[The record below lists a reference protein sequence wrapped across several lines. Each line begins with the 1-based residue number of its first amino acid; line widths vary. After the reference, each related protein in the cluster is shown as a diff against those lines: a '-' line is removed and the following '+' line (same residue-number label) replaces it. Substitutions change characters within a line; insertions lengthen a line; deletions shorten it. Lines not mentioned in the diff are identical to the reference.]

1 MNIVKTFGHYVD
13 LLSEEHPEAARFLL
27 RTGWKVQNQRYRHL
41 PDKRLMKADQ
51 YLADFMM
58 QKMIEPL
65 DDPEHSA
72 IVSIFT
78 PCELM
83 QEAGVHPYNVESFS
97 CYLSGSYAERNFVQE
112 AENCGISETLCSY
125 HKIFIGAAKKGL
137 LPKPAFIVYTNLVCD
152 ANLLTF
158 RELAEFYGVPSFF
171 IDVPLRQTEANVE
184 YVAGQLRRLK
194 TFIEEQTGRTI
205 DDGALRRRIERS
217 DRTVRNYRRFQDE
230 RREHCVLTDLTTPM
244 YAGLTANVML
254 GTQEEERYT
263 EMLLRDVYNTPPAH
277 GIRIY
282 WMHTIPFWS
291 DAVKEQLYFNENA
304 QIVGEE
310 LQQGFTVDMD
320 TSDPYRAMA
329 QRMVYNALNGGIS
342 RRIENGI
349 RNAKAAG
356 ADGAVWFA
364 HWGCKHTLGAAQLA
378 KKRFEEAGIPLLVLD
393 GDAVDRS
400 HGGEGQTATRLGAFL
415 EMLQGQRNNVSP
427 AAEEPGAAKDVPVR
441 RSGRGASGG
450 NVSRTGTYAEQG
462 RAAS

>member
-1 MNIVKTFGHYVD
+1 MDVVRTFGHYVD
-13 LLSEEHPEAARFLL
+13 LLSGEHPEAARLL
-27 RTGWKVQNQRYRHL
+27 LKTGWKVQNQRYRHM

-83 QEAGVHPYNVESFS
+83 QEAGIHPYNVESFS
-97 CYLSGSYAERNFVQE
+97 CYLSGSYAEREFIQE

-125 HKIFIGAAKKGL
+125 HKIFLGAAEKGL
-137 LPKPAFIVYTNLVCD
+137 LPKPRFIVYTNLVCD

-158 RELAEFYGVPSFF
+158 RELAEFYHVPTFF

-184 YVAGQLRRLK
+184 YVTGQLRNLK
-194 TFIEEQTGRTI
+194 IFIEDQTGREMDEEALKERIARSGRTI
-205 DDGALRRRIERS
+205 C
-217 DRTVRNYRRFQDE
+217 NYRQFQYE

-254 GTQEEERYT
+254 GTEEEERYT
-263 EMLLRDVYNTPPAH
+263 QMLLRDVKNTPPAQ
-277 GIRIY
+277 GTRLY

-291 DAVKEQLYFNENA
+291 DAVKEQLYYNEKA

-310 LQQGFTVDMD
+310 LQQDVTVDMD
-320 TSDPYRAMA
+320 MSDPYRAMA
-329 QRMVYNALNGGIS
+329 QRMVYNSLNGGIS

-400 HGGEGQTATRLGAFL
+400 HGGEGQTSTRLGAFL
-415 EMLQGQRNNVSP
+415 EMLQ
-427 AAEEPGAAKDVPVR
+427 AEDHSAYEEK
-441 RSGRGASGG
+441 
-450 NVSRTGTYAEQG
+450 